1 MTLVYRKKIADFYQ
15 QHKRMPSY
23 AEIMRLVGFRSKNA
37 VYKLINKLIED
48 GFLDKDRG
56 GKLIPKNIFGEI
68 KRLGVIEAGFPT
80 IAEED
85 TTDSVSLDSLLIKNK
100 DSTYMLT
107 VKGDSMIDA
116 GIHDGDM
123 VIAERNQN
131 PKAGDIVIA
140 EVDGGW
146 TIKYFRRVGNRVYLD
161 PANKNFDS
169 IIPKEE
175 LKIEAIVKAVI
186 RTYR

>member
-1 MTLVYRKKIADFYQ
+1 
-15 QHKRMPSY
+15 
-23 AEIMRLVGFRSKNA
+23 MRLVGFKSKNA
-37 VYKLINKLIED
+37 VHKLVNKLTQE
-48 GFLDKDRG
+48 GFVEKDSNG
-56 GKLIPKNIFGEI
+56 HLIPMNIYGEI
-68 KRLGVIEAGFPT
+68 KKLGVVEAGFPAV
-80 IAEED
+80 AEED
-85 TTDSVSLDSLLIKNK
+85 ASDTISLDQLLIKNK

-146 TIKYFRRVGNRVYLD
+146 TMKYFRRVGSRVYLD